1 MKRLI
6 IFSHPS
12 KNSFNFSITKKII
25 EISQKNNIEIDF
37 LDLYE
42 KPQNFLRYENQK
54 NIDFEPQRENIQK
67 RISEADELI
76 FVYPIWWNDVPA
88 ILKNFFDQNFSSWF
102 AFKYID
108 WKPKWLLEWKS
119 ARVFCTAA
127 GNKDLYEEFYPH
139 KKNISHGI
147 LEYCGLSVKN
157 FSIFGSVRSSN
168 ENWKYLD
175 EIEKILN

>member
-88 ILKNFFDQNFSSWF
+88 ILKNFFDQNFSS
-102 AFKYID
+102 
-108 WKPKWLLEWKS
+108 
-119 ARVFCTAA
+119 
-127 GNKDLYEEFYPH
+127 
-139 KKNISHGI
+139 
-147 LEYCGLSVKN
+147 
-157 FSIFGSVRSSN
+157 
-168 ENWKYLD
+168 
-175 EIEKILN
+175 